1 MYTNNLENRVYTL
14 SAIAEHIS
22 HMEAHASDVKEG
34 LALTATAGI
43 LADTYLRLED
53 SMSGITDWTAEAFL
67 SAYRKNNSADW
78 KEQKAA
84 LEQAKVSSSTIKRV
98 RTVLKAAKFWKF
110 LGKVEI
116 LKTPEN
122 RTPLNI
128 LEMFA
133 AHELT
138 ASKLQAFA
146 PKPKG
151 DGPAKRFADLVE
163 GISKIE
169 TAGEKEIALL
179 RKQQEA
185 MQKAIDALEK
195 RSTVKQAA

>member
-43 LADTYLRLED
+43 LSDTYHRIED
-53 SMSGITDWTAEAFL
+53 SKSDQGTFVT
-67 SAYRKNNSADW
+67 AYRKNNSSEW
-78 KEQKAA
+78 KQQKAA

-110 LGKVEI
+110 LGTVEI

-169 TAGEKEIALL
+169 TAGDKEIALL
-179 RKQQEA
+179 RKQQDA